1 MCWSSN
7 VGHDVFLTL
16 NNTLIDCTQLHRAIY
31 SFVFGLQ
38 LCGRGKQVSD
48 HEGNKRLRHI
58 VESSIEQYE
67 SCNRQEKSALV
78 RAIVQKIQTASP
90 FGGFV
95 RKDSTTGQWYNI
107 GTSNAHDK
115 VRTLFCALRFGPPTH
130 ACQPQFTDICVVFHS
145 TL

>member
-1 MCWSSN
+1 MPSTLS
-7 VGHDVFLTL
+7 FLG
-16 NNTLIDCTQLHRAIY
+16 
-31 SFVFGLQ
+31 SFFLFLLLQ

-130 ACQPQFTDICVVFHS
+130 ACHS
-145 TL
+145 SLTHMCCFSFYPIGWSCIP